1 MTRYHKIFRAVFS
14 IDFVAVIALFLGFFL
29 PLTKSVEMPAVFWIK
44 QGIEYGIYAVLYF
57 GNLYLLFPK
66 LANKRFG
73 FLYFIIVC
81 LIVYIIPIFL
91 RWIRKAVELY
101 AEMEKAYTAAGQKF
115 WASDHWDTT
124 IVITVSVVFITLSYI
139 SAVAKKM
146 YRNQLAYETSE
157 RERISA
163 ELSFLKAQINPHFF
177 FNTLHTI
184 YALMDTDQPAAKSS
198 IYNLSHMMRYVLYDT
213 RGERTSLLK
222 EIDFIEDYIA
232 LMKVRISPEVQI
244 IVDKQPNLPDME
256 IVPMLL
262 LPFIEN
268 AFKHGISAIQ
278 PSYIFI
284 GISVVENNLKFEVRN
299 SLFETLGKQLDEDP
313 GIGIANTKRRLDLL
327 YPEKYSLEIDRDE
340 NAREH
345 SITLKISK

>member
-1 MTRYHKIFRAVFS
+1 MTRYQQIFRAVFS
-14 IDFVAVIALFLGFFL
+14 IDFVAVIALLVGLLL
-29 PLTKSVEMPAVFWIK
+29 PLTKAVEMPAVFWIK
-44 QGIEYGIYAVLYF
+44 QGIEYCIYTILYF

-66 LANKRFG
+66 LSNKRFA
-73 FLYFIIVC
+73 LPYLVIIC
-81 LIVYIIPIFL
+81 LLIYIIPIFL
-91 RWIRKAVELY
+91 RWFRKTIDLY
-101 AEMEKAYTAAGQKF
+101 EQMEKAYTAAGQKF

-124 IVITVSVVFITLSYI
+124 IVITISVVFITLSYI

-146 YRNQLAYETSE
+146 QRNQLAYQTSE

-213 RGERTSLLK
+213 RNDRTSLFK
-222 EIDFIEDYIA
+222 EIGFIEDYIA

-244 IVDKQPNLPDME
+244 IVDKQAKLPDME

-262 LPFIEN
+262 LPFVEN

-284 GISVVENNLKFEVRN
+284 GISMSENSLKFEVRN
-299 SLFETLGKQLDEDP
+299 SLFESLGKQLDEEP

-340 NAREH
+340 IAKEH
-345 SITLKISK
+345 SITLTISK